1 MTPDATNATALTAN
15 PPNQPVDAWPRWMP
29 FLLVAFVAAC
39 LGVIR
44 LTSPPNLLDQ
54 DQERPAT
61 YVLDAVKN
69 GNWICQR
76 DLSGDITS
84 KPPLYTWLCA
94 ALSVANG
101 RISLATLYLPCVFA
115 GFGVAWMLLAVGRK
129 YFGTTAAMFGALM
142 FMLTPAG
149 LKSFGLARTDSVFTL
164 TVTAAAL
171 LAWCAWNRG
180 SGWTWFWLVAALAT
194 LTKGPLGVV
203 LASFGLLA
211 AVWERRSGVAQPVK
225 GSHWPG
231 VVLFFLIT
239 AGWFYLAYL
248 DQGQALIDK
257 MIGKELVGNAI
268 KNKKDNLP
276 GTLIWQQPLYYL
288 GRAAPWSLLAY
299 YGVWRI
305 CKRPSKQDEER
316 RFERFLCCW
325 FLAGLF
331 LFSLSPHQRA
341 DLLWP
346 LMPAASLIAGRELSR
361 FTRHLDPIRV
371 RNGTLVGVT
380 VMVMGFGVY
389 YYFVRE
395 RQPVIQRTI
404 ALQKLAAKI
413 EAEAGAE
420 PPLTFVDAPAPR
432 LSDAPPALQVYLNVY
447 RRPVTAQRAAALL
460 RGGDAAFVALDD
472 LSMLDFWRK
481 PEDPPLFTLLAGEDG
496 SGLKTKIL
504 GNRPTFWPQVTYA
517 FACGP
522 FDVRVKNARP
532 LQVAQH
538 RLCVRS
544 ESEACSVTISN
555 TVPIARSI
563 RVDIVRGGRYHTRE
577 RVLAANEAWT
587 VTIED

>member
-1 MTPDATNATALTAN
+1 
-15 PPNQPVDAWPRWMP
+15 MP
-29 FLLVAFVAAC
+29 FLLVALVAAC

-44 LTSPPNLLDQ
+44 LTAPPNLLDQ

-94 ALSVANG
+94 ALTVANG

-180 SGWTWFWLVAALAT
+180 GSWTWFWLVAALAT

-299 YGVWRI
+299 YGIWRI
-305 CKRPSKQDEER
+305 WKRPSKQVPER

-325 FLAGLF
+325 FLAGL
-331 LFSLSPHQRA
+331 LLLGLSPHQRA

-346 LMPAASLIAGRELSR
+346 LMPAAALIAGRELARWAGR
-361 FTRHLDPIRV
+361 FDARRL
-371 RNGTLVGVT
+371 RNGTLISVT
-380 VMVMGFGVY
+380 VWVIGFGIY
-389 YYFVRE
+389 YHLVRLQ
-395 RQPVIQRTI
+395 QPVIQRTM
-404 ALQKLAAKI
+404 ALRDFAEKF
-413 EAEAGAE
+413 EAEAGPE
-420 PPLTFVDAPAPR
+420 FPLTFLDTRGPQ

-447 RRPVTAQRAAALL
+447 RRPVAAERVARML
-460 RGGDAAFVALDD
+460 RGPEAAFVALDD
-472 LSMLDFWRK
+472 PDKLAPWRRSD
-481 PEDPPLFTLLAGEDG
+481 DPPLITILSGDG
-496 SGLKTKIL
+496 GTVLQTRIV
-504 GNRPTFWPQVTYA
+504 GNRPSLSPHRSYA
-517 FACGP
+517 FAYGP
-522 FDVRVKNARP
+522 FDVRMTDAR
-532 LQVAQH
+532 LLLATQ
-538 RLCVRS
+538 RLLRLRATS
-544 ESEACSVTISN
+544 DTCSVSLSN
-555 TVPIARSI
+555 ASAVVAPI
-563 RVDIVRGGRYHTRE
+563 RVEISHGERSHKRE
-577 RVLAANEAWT
+577 RVLAAYESWT
-587 VTIED
+587 VSLDR